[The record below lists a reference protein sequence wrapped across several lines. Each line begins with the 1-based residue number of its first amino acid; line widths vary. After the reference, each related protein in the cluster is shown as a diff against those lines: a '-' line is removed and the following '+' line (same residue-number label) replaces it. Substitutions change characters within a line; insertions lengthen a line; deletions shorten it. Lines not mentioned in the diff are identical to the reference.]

1 MAQEPVPKV
10 AGVVPLEVGVRPA
23 LRPVSQASYQ
33 EQTASE
39 AVAVLLVVR
48 VEQEPL
54 LVASRFCVK
63 ADVLVATFLSSLS
76 FLAP

>member
-1 MAQEPVPKV
+1 M
-10 AGVVPLEVGVRPA
+10 VPLEVGVRPA

-54 LVASRFCVK
+54 LVASRFCLN
-63 ADVLVATFLSSLS
+63 ADVLGATFLSSRS